1 MYWLTQQHWHL
12 QFCKE
17 EVITSELGDVAEI
30 SDQSAEGVAYFS
42 LVLGVKGK

>member
-12 QFCKE
+12 QFCK